1 MFGFQVKIYSGQDKV
16 ELVRANNLTGN
27 GYRREHR
34 SKIILTRSGFNILLH
49 FAPTLLRLSMMEL
62 FVDLETGKI
71 RRITFTKNNF
81 SVKKYH
87 FIDGNF
93 NGMFYFQSKRWRIK

>member
-27 GYRREHR
+27 GYRKEHR

-49 FAPTLLRLSMMEL
+49 FAPPPPGGGVSLSAEHP
-62 FVDLETGKI
+62 GPPWHSI
-71 RRITFTKNNF
+71 
-81 SVKKYH
+81 
-87 FIDGNF
+87 
-93 NGMFYFQSKRWRIK
+93 